1 MSLQWTAQRERGSR
15 GSLRLI
21 RWIGLRLGRP
31 AARAFLYPITL
42 YFLIKAKPQRLAS
55 RLYLTRALGRPA
67 TLFDIAR
74 HIHCFAA
81 TILDRV
87 FLLSGRDRLLDIRLH
102 NPECVLERI
111 DSGRGF
117 LLLGSHLGSFE
128 AVRALAIGRRS
139 LPLKVL
145 MVPEHNQVITEILHA
160 LNPQAAETVIPL
172 GTPESL
178 LRVKESLD
186 QGCMVG
192 LLGDRSRPEEDTL
205 ACRFMGEPAPFP
217 TGPMTLAAATRAPVV
232 LFFGLYRGGNR
243 YDVVFEPLTEGIAP
257 ERRQRAQA
265 VEHWTRRYAERL
277 EHHARHAPY
286 NWFNFY
292 DFWDETGIGPT

>member
-15 GSLRLI
+15 ASLRLI

-31 AARAFLYPITL
+31 VARAFLYPITL
-42 YFLIKAKPQRLAS
+42 YFLIKARPQRIAS
-55 RLYLTRALGRPA
+55 RLYLTRALGRTA
-67 TLFDIAR
+67 NLLDVAR

-87 FLLSGRDRLLDIRLH
+87 FLLSGREDLLDIRLH

-111 DSGRGF
+111 DAGQGF

-128 AVRALAIGRRS
+128 VVRALAIGRRN

-160 LNPQAAETVIPL
+160 LNPQAATTIIPL

-178 LRVKESLD
+178 LQVKESLD
-186 QGCMVG
+186 LGCMVG
-192 LLGDRSRPEEDTL
+192 LLGDRSRSDEDTL
-205 ACRFMGEPAPFP
+205 TYPFMGRPAGIP

-243 YDVVFEPLTEGIAP
+243 YDVIFEPLTEAVAP
-257 ERRQRAQA
+257 ERGQRAQA
-265 VEHWTRRYAERL
+265 VERWTQRYAERL
-277 EHHARHAPY
+277 EHHARQAPY

-292 DFWDETGIGPT
+292 DFWDETGSA

>member
-15 GSLRLI
+15 ASLRLI

-31 AARAFLYPITL
+31 VARAFLYPITL
-42 YFLIKAKPQRLAS
+42 YFLIKARPQRIAS
-55 RLYLTRALGRPA
+55 RLYLNRALGRA
-67 TLFDIAR
+67 ASLFDVAR

-81 TILDRV
+81 TILDRL
-87 FLLSGRDRLLDIRLH
+87 FLLSGREDLLDIRLH

-111 DSGRGF
+111 DAGQGF

-128 AVRALAIGRRS
+128 VVRALAIGRRN

-160 LNPQAAETVIPL
+160 LNPQAAATIIPL

-178 LRVKESLD
+178 LQVKESLD
-186 QGCMVG
+186 LGCMVA
-192 LLGDRSRPEEDTL
+192 LLGDRARTDEGTL
-205 ACRFMGEPAPFP
+205 TYPFMGRPARLPI
-217 TGPMTLAAATRAPVV
+217 GPMTLAAATRAPVV

-243 YDVVFEPLTEGIAP
+243 YDVIFEPLTEAIAP
-257 ERRQRAQA
+257 NRGQRAQA
-265 VEHWTRRYAERL
+265 VERWTQRYAERL
-277 EHHARHAPY
+277 EHHARQAPY

-292 DFWDETGIGPT
+292 DFWDET